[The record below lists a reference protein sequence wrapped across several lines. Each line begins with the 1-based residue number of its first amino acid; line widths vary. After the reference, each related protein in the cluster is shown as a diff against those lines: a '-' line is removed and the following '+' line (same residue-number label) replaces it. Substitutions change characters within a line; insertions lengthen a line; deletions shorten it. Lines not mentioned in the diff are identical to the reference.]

1 MNQKL
6 LYRNSHTPWTLEDL
20 RYLERHYRSLP
31 LTELAES
38 LGRSPGAV
46 ALMADKL
53 GCRGERGLAWTEAE
67 MEIIRRYYG
76 SGVGAEFL
84 QQLLPGRTVSAIFT
98 QAEKM
103 GVLSGRFWN
112 EEEREIL
119 KAYYPIEGTAVTARL
134 AGRTVHAV
142 RIMAKRLRLKKLQ
155 SCTTGFRPWSEEE
168 WLRLENSLH
177 MSIAEQQSVHF
188 PTRTLRAVEKARE
201 RFSRKRRPCQL
212 PVKKIK
218 NK

>member
-1 MNQKL
+1 MSQKL
-6 LYRNSHTPWTLEDL
+6 MHRYSHTPWTLEHL
-20 RYLERHYRSLP
+20 RFLERHYRSLP
-31 LTELAES
+31 LAELAES

-53 GCRGERGLAWTEAE
+53 GCRGERGLVWTEAE
-67 MEIIRRYYG
+67 MDVIRCHYG

-119 KAYYPIEGTAVTARL
+119 KAYYPTEGTMVTARL

-142 RIMAKRLRLKKLQ
+142 RIMAKRLGLKKSQ
-155 SCTTGFRPWSEEE
+155 ACTTGFRPWSDEE
-168 WLRLENSLH
+168 WRRLENSLH
-177 MSIAEQQSVHF
+177 MSSAEQQATHF
-188 PTRTLRAVEKARE
+188 PTRTLQAVEKARE
-201 RFSRKRRPCQL
+201 RFSHKRRPGPL
-212 PVKKIK
+212 VVKKTE
-218 NK
+218 NR